1 MGGHGGTTEV
11 EAPKDAIFTEAPENH
26 SQYNTFDGSKLDS
39 NFNTLRVPFDAK
51 MGNIN
56 DEVPCHL
63 RLYGQGSL
71 ENPFDLFLVARRW
84 QAFNFNA
91 ETKVKFKPTSY
102 QAMAG
107 LTNYYN
113 DKHYSW
119 IFITWN
125 EINGAV
131 IEVAQNNR
139 GNYTSFLKDEA
150 IKIPEGTDYVWFRTK
165 VRKQTYTYEYS
176 FDGQTYLE
184 IPVVLDAAI
193 LSDDYVNQTMGGFFT
208 GAFVGLA
215 AVDYSGYRT
224 PADFDE
230 FRYEELPDD
239 SVKDF
244 FAPGLR

>member
-71 ENPFDLFLVARRW
+71 ENPFDLSLVARRW
-84 QAFNFNA
+84 QAF
-91 ETKVKFKPTSY
+91 
-102 QAMAG
+102 
-107 LTNYYN
+107 N